1 MSKMKWLVVMLAL
14 TVCQGAWAD
23 QNTAVVTVNVTIVAS
38 PCKINNN
45 QNIDVDFGESVITTD
60 VAKGVVEK
68 DVNYTF
74 DCTSA
79 DQSKTLAMTI
89 KGAGADFDADIL
101 KTTIPELGIRIKADG
116 IDYPLNTKLALA
128 SSTSKPALKAL
139 LVQQPGAHLP
149 TGAFTAGATMT
160 VNYQ

>member
-1 MSKMKWLVVMLAL
+1 MSKMKWLGVVLAL
-14 TVCQGAWAD
+14 TAYQGAWAD
-23 QNTAVVTVNVTIVAS
+23 QNTAVVTVNVTIAAS
-38 PCKINNN
+38 PCEINNN
-45 QNIDVDFGESVITTD
+45 QNIDVDFGNSVITTD

-68 DVNYTF
+68 EVNYTLN
-74 DCTSA
+74 CTSA

-89 KGAGADFDADIL
+89 TGAGAAFDADIL

-116 IDYPLNTKLALA
+116 IDYPLNTELALA
-128 SSTSKPALKAL
+128 NSSSKPNLKAL